1 MSKLILN
8 EQAAT
13 PGTPASGKIALFVDN
28 SGTPLI
34 KTVDDLGTVKFQT
47 DSLYLNSYASIAAV
61 SAGYASDTYL
71 VGSTCTIPLA
81 GGWLQ
86 RCQYQCTFDMTKT
99 ALGTAAFTIIVRM
112 GTLGTTGDATILTL
126 AFAVG
131 TAAADTG
138 LFQVLVNF
146 RSVGSGTSAIIQG
159 IAECQHHLA
168 ATGLITTGASG
179 AGFILGTSSGFNST
193 TQTKIGLSV
202 NGGASFSGTNTL
214 VQTQLINPGY

>member
-13 PGTPASGKIALFVDN
+13 PGTPASGKIALFADN

-61 SAGYASDTYL
+61 SAGFASDTYL
-71 VGSTCTIPLA
+71 AGSTCTIPLA

-86 RCQYQCTFDMTKT
+86 RAQYVCEFDMTKT
-99 ALGTAAFTIIVRM
+99 ALGTAAFTITVRM

-138 LFQVLVNF
+138 LFTVRMNF
-146 RSVGSGTSAIIQG
+146 RAVGSGTSAIIQG

-214 VQTQLINPGY
+214 VQAQLINPGY